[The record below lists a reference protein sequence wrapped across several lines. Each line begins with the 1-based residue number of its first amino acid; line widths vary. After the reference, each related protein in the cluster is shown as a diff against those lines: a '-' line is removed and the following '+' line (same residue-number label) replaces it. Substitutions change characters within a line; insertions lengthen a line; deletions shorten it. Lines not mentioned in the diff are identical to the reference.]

1 MCTSKCIFETVP
13 ISHAGTFGC
22 LTNIFISLS
31 GFICL
36 LLGNCLPNS
45 PELYKEDEM
54 WRLIYGFPMV
64 WSTLQL
70 ILLLTLFR
78 WDSLDFLI
86 SKGKNKE
93 ALEFLNILYDVPEGS
108 EPKEEVLKKYLDIR
122 M

>member
-1 MCTSKCIFETVP
+1 
-13 ISHAGTFGC
+13 
-22 LTNIFISLS
+22 
-31 GFICL
+31 
-36 LLGNCLPNS
+36 
-45 PELYKEDEM
+45 
-54 WRLIYGFPMV
+54 
-64 WSTLQL
+64 
-70 ILLLTLFR
+70 LTLFR